1 MLKLTLLKLPTRLH
15 HLTERLGTRDKAG
28 TEHKKV
34 ALLHFRTPLR
44 VRVRAT
50 VKLSS
55 AAFFHDESSI
65 KGRGGGVQKCNSTKK
80 VMPFQISRSEIIY
93 FQVTMVKLITNR

>member
-1 MLKLTLLKLPTRLH
+1 MH

-55 AAFFHDESSI
+55 AALFHDESSI
-65 KGRGGGVQKCNSTKK
+65 KGRGGGYKSAIAPKK
-80 VMPFQISRSEIIY
+80 LCHFRFPDQRLSIF
-93 FQVTMVKLITNR
+93 K

>member
-1 MLKLTLLKLPTRLH
+1 MLKLKLLKLPTRLH
-15 HLTERLGTRDKAG
+15 HLTERLCTRDKAG

-34 ALLHFRTPLR
+34 ALLHFRTPLS

-55 AAFFHDESSI
+55 AVFFHDESSI
-65 KGRGGGVQKCNSTKK
+65 TKGGGEYKSAIAPKSYA
-80 VMPFQISRSEIIY
+80 ISRSEIIY
-93 FQVTMVKLITNR
+93 FEVTMVKLITNR

>member
-1 MLKLTLLKLPTRLH
+1 MLKLKLLKLPTRLH

-34 ALLHFRTPLR
+34 ALLHFCTPLR

-65 KGRGGGVQKCNSTKK
+65 TKGGGEGTKVQ
-80 VMPFQISRSEIIY
+80 
-93 FQVTMVKLITNR
+93 

>member
-1 MLKLTLLKLPTRLH
+1 MH

-34 ALLHFRTPLR
+34 ALLHFCTPLR

-65 KGRGGGVQKCNSTKK
+65 TKGGGGGDKSAIAPKK
-80 VMPFQISRSEIIY
+80 LCHFQ
-93 FQVTMVKLITNR
+93 MAKLITNR